1 MYGLYNSTVYLA
13 TYYLNVVDY
22 ANLAK
27 NDSVWVIWI
36 HYVSVISSGES
47 YCPGEGYSRRVWNIF

>member
-1 MYGLYNSTVYLA
+1 MYGLYNWTVYLA

-27 NDSVWVIWI
+27 NDSVWMI
-36 HYVSVISSGES
+36 
-47 YCPGEGYSRRVWNIF
+47 

>member
-1 MYGLYNSTVYLA
+1 MDIELFLLRACFYVWFYNWTVYLA

-27 NDSVWVIWI
+27 NDSVWMI
-36 HYVSVISSGES
+36 
-47 YCPGEGYSRRVWNIF
+47 